1 MTTRTPRP
9 VLSLAQQI
17 EGHQSRFA
25 ARPAAEYLGVTIN
38 YRELNALADRLAH
51 VLRSLGLGR
60 GDVLGIHLPNTPQY
74 LVALIAASKLGA
86 AISGVS
92 PLLTP
97 SEIVH
102 QVNDARIKVLLT
114 LDQLYNPAVTPIDG
128 QVPGLKAV
136 LVATPIDVLPGWKK
150 TLAYALKKVPK
161 VALKPMK
168 SVRVLD
174 YWREQKAA
182 SSAPVAA
189 SPRDTARSSYAGPSR
204 SSYSRPWRTAKR
216 RACCCAAPDSA
227 CARAS
232 APCTAMK
239 SRLCTRSNGCPR
251 RTCSPSSTST
261 RVTTPAN
268 GTVTWVVVAS
278 GDIASAGSPV
288 TGTSVAARLRSVLM
302 PRLRSC

>member
-114 LDQLYNPAVTPIDG
+114 LDQLY
-128 QVPGLKAV
+128 
-136 LVATPIDVLPGWKK
+136 
-150 TLAYALKKVPK
+150 
-161 VALKPMK
+161 
-168 SVRVLD
+168 
-174 YWREQKAA
+174 
-182 SSAPVAA
+182 
-189 SPRDTARSSYAGPSR
+189 
-204 SSYSRPWRTAKR
+204 
-216 RACCCAAPDSA
+216 
-227 CARAS
+227 
-232 APCTAMK
+232 
-239 SRLCTRSNGCPR
+239 
-251 RTCSPSSTST
+251 
-261 RVTTPAN
+261 
-268 GTVTWVVVAS
+268 
-278 GDIASAGSPV
+278 
-288 TGTSVAARLRSVLM
+288 
-302 PRLRSC
+302 